1 MNREEFL
8 SRLGAALNGEVP
20 ASVIQ
25 ENLNYYDG
33 YIREEAAKGRTEEEI
48 IDEIG
53 GYRLIAKTIIEANGG
68 ENSGGSGSSQGG
80 FYNSQS
86 YDQSYGQSYSDSGYS
101 SSQDSYDFYNSYDD
115 YSQDR
120 NRGGFH
126 MYDLSSGWKRFII
139 PVVIILV
146 LLLVFSI
153 IGGIFSL
160 LSPIIGP
167 LIVIFFLYK
176 LFKNNR

>member
-25 ENLNYYDG
+25 ENLNYYDR
-33 YIREEAAKGRTEEEI
+33 YIREEASKGRTEEEI

-68 ENSGGSGSSQGG
+68 ENSG
-80 FYNSQS
+80 
-86 YDQSYGQSYSDSGYS
+86 
-101 SSQDSYDFYNSYDD
+101 SSQDSYDD
-115 YSQDR
+115 YGQSR

-176 LFKNNR
+176 LFKNTR

>member
-68 ENSGGSGSSQGG
+68 ENSGGSGSSQGS
-80 FYNSQS
+80 FYDSQG
-86 YDQSYGQSYSDSGYS
+86 YDQSYGQSYSDSRYS
-101 SSQDSYDFYNSYDD
+101 SSQDSYDPD
-115 YSQDR
+115 YGQGR

>member
-33 YIREEAAKGRTEEEI
+33 YIREEASKGRTEEEI

-68 ENSGGSGSSQGG
+68 ENSG
-80 FYNSQS
+80 
-86 YDQSYGQSYSDSGYS
+86 
-101 SSQDSYDFYNSYDD
+101 SSQDSYDD
-115 YSQDR
+115 YGQSR

-176 LFKNNR
+176 LFKNTR